1 MKLFRKA
8 IRQRRLTRMREL
20 LREVMIENDSENEL
34 PQDGK
39 SARVLVLVVE
49 IIIITGLLTHP
60 NVLESGEAFMLMGL
74 IFPPFLLFGILLG
87 MGTLLLIIVRID
99 AYFSLH
105 LFLYSFS
112 IISSSVM
119 PI

>member
-1 MKLFRKA
+1 MKLFRKG

-20 LREVMIENDSENEL
+20 LKEVMIENDSENEL

-39 SARVLVLVVE
+39 SARVLVLLVE

-74 IFPPFLLFGILLG
+74 IFPPFLLFWDFTRNG
-87 MGTLLLIIVRID
+87 
-99 AYFSLH
+99 YFTPHYRGH
-105 LFLYSFS
+105 LFVSLFQGRGQLSR
-112 IISSSVM
+112 V
-119 PI
+119 